1 MYKFEDFDLG
11 WRKTHYIKHGY
22 TPLQNYTVISKILDN
37 DTIVENP
44 DYAEHP
50 IQHRYENW
58 QFVQLKRLVR
68 AEVSI

>member
-1 MYKFEDFDLG
+1 MIWIEGK
-11 WRKTHYIKHGY
+11 HIIKHGCS
-22 TPLQNYTVISKILDN
+22 PLQNYTVISKILDN
-37 DTIVENP
+37 DKIVENP

-58 QFVQLKRLVR
+58 QFVHLKRLVC